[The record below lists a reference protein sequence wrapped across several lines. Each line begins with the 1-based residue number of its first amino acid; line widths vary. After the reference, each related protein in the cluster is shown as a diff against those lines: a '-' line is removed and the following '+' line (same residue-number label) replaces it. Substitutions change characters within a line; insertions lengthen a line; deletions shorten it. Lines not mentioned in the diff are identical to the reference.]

1 MRKTQASVLAC
12 VLLLSL
18 GLAKAALAQ
27 EPAKVAGVW
36 ELSMEGRRGTMT
48 QTLTIRQDGG
58 KITGTLKGRG
68 NRTFHLEGTVKGD
81 RISFTVNRQT
91 RRGTFTITY
100 AGTVDADAMKGTA
113 TMGMRRFTLN
123 WTAKR
128 QQ

>member
-12 VLLLSL
+12 VVLLSL

-36 ELSMEGRRGTMT
+36 ELAMEGRRGTMT
-48 QTLTIRQDGG
+48 QTLTIQQDGG

-68 NRTFHLEGTVKGD
+68 NRTFNLEGTVEGN
-81 RISFTVNRQT
+81 RISFTVKRQM